1 MTDYNKL
8 FSNLRN
14 KMKNVDDPSVYQS
27 LKSDVNNYFSQINID
42 YNFKSKDKTDFLN
55 WIESMEDK
63 NRKMH
68 IFYYNGIDNIKKLAS
83 YYLNLKDHTDANNV
97 MKNFV
102 NSKVSEIKSKNTSNK
117 NNDQI
122 NKRMSKY
129 YNESIET
136 VNYYTNIIKYIFY
149 TLLTVTFVLFL
160 VKKQY
165 KNRRLHL

>member
-68 IFYYNGIDNIKKLAS
+68 IFYYNG
-83 YYLNLKDHTDANNV
+83 
-97 MKNFV
+97 
-102 NSKVSEIKSKNTSNK
+102 
-117 NNDQI
+117 
-122 NKRMSKY
+122 
-129 YNESIET
+129 
-136 VNYYTNIIKYIFY
+136 
-149 TLLTVTFVLFL
+149 TL
-160 VKKQY
+160 
-165 KNRRLHL
+165 